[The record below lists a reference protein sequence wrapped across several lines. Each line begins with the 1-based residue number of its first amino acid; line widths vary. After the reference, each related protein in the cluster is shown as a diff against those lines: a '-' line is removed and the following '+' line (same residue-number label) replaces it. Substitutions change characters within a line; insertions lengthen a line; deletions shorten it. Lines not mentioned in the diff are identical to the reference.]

1 MRLATDDV
9 DGISDDIAINIYI
22 CINSCVRRQ
31 NAIHKT
37 ATIEI
42 KRQFI
47 IAEIPNDMIWLG
59 M

>member
-31 NAIHKT
+31 NATHKT

>member
-31 NAIHKT
+31 NAAHKT